1 MRFGSVFGNNEVSF
15 WQYLLI
21 FNEILLFN
29 EIYFV
34 VRNQEILIPLVCIM
48 QVPLTKRQCFLLI
61 CAGSFSHFFLD
72 HLFEVIFF
80 LSPFY
85 WYGMSLSVTTIILF
99 IAWKCWFV
107 NRFARYVFWI
117 VWIAELKLVE
127 AYIYVEWSMCRCLES

>member
-34 VRNQEILIPLVCIM
+34 VLNQAILIPLVCIM

-80 LSPFY
+80 FLNFCPLSIDMVCP
-85 WYGMSLSVTTIILF
+85 
-99 IAWKCWFV
+99 
-107 NRFARYVFWI
+107 
-117 VWIAELKLVE
+117 
-127 AYIYVEWSMCRCLES
+127 

>member
-29 EIYFV
+29 EIYLV
-34 VRNQEILIPLVCIM
+34 VLNQAILIPLVCIM

-99 IAWKCWFV
+99 IAWKCWFG

>member
-34 VRNQEILIPLVCIM
+34 VLNQEILIPLVCIM

-80 LSPFY
+80 LIFVPFILI
-85 WYGMSLSVTTIILF
+85 WYVPERDHNHFVYCLKMLVWKSFCEICILNRVNSRIETDRSL
-99 IAWKCWFV
+99 
-107 NRFARYVFWI
+107 
-117 VWIAELKLVE
+117 
-127 AYIYVEWSMCRCLES
+127 YIC